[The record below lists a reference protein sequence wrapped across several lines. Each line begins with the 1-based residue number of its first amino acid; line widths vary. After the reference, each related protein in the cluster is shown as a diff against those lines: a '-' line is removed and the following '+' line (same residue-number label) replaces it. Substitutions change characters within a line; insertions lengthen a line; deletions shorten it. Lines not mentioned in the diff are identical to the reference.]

1 MHTLNFKHLQ
11 YFWMVARAGGVMR
24 ASEQLHVTPQAISG
38 QLRLLEESLGATLL
52 QKQGRG
58 LELTDMGRLVLSY
71 ADEIFSLGEE
81 LKEAVSIGPA
91 GVPREFRVG
100 IGDMVPKTVAFHLLQ
115 PALQLNPPQ
124 RLICREGQM
133 LALLGELAMHRL
145 DLVIA
150 DRPLT
155 AEANIK
161 GFNHL
166 LGESSLTVMGTPALC
181 QQYAGTFPAC
191 LHGAPFMLPGPDS
204 AIRPRLLSWL
214 AQRQIKLRVVAEC
227 DDGALLKAFGKAGAG
242 FFIAPTVLKEEV
254 AADYAVTAIGELT
267 GLSEQFYAISVERQI
282 RHPAVLAVS
291 EQARHAL
298 FAGNVAP

>member
-1 MHTLNFKHLQ
+1 MNFKHLQ
-11 YFWMVARAGGVMR
+11 YFWTVAKAGGVMR

-38 QLRLLEESLGATLL
+38 QLRLLEESLGASLL

-81 LKEAVSIGPA
+81 LKEAVSVGPA

-115 PALQLNPPQ
+115 PALQLSPPQ
-124 RLICREGQM
+124 RLICREGQ
-133 LALLGELAMHRL
+133 LLELLGELAMHRL

-166 LGESSLTVMGTPALC
+166 LGESGLTVMGVPALC
-181 QQYAGTFPAC
+181 KQYAGEFPAC
-191 LHGAPFMLPGPDS
+191 LNGAPFLLPGPDA
-204 AIRPRLLSWL
+204 AIRPRLLAWL
-214 AQRQIKLRVVAEC
+214 AQRQIKLKVVGEF

-242 FFIAPTVLKEEV
+242 FFIAPTVLQEEV
-254 AADYAVTAIGELT
+254 AADYAVSAIGELS
-267 GLSEQFYAISVERQI
+267 GLGEQFYAISVERQI
-282 RHPAVLAVS
+282 RHPAVLAVN

-298 FAGNVAP
+298 FVA